1 MAQFRVA
8 VGLDIYMA
16 LPILRSD
23 GSQLYIHP
31 ILEQEL
37 VVHIGKLNID

>member
-23 GSQLYIHP
+23 GFQLYIDP

-37 VVHIGKLNID
+37 VVHIGDIYI